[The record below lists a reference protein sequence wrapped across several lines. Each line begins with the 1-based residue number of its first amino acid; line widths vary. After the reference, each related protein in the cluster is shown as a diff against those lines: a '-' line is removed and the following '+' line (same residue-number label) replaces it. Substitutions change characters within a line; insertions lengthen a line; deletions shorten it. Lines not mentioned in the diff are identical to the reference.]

1 MMKLK
6 DKVGNTFKDML
17 GLGITEEEERELGNA
32 VDEVVVDDI
41 NEVGKS
47 AVEELKTEF
56 IATNEDA
63 TVQKPIGIAKY
74 GDAKEDAPKVIN
86 GNQSVF
92 VEPKNYSE
100 CKKIANYIKESKT
113 VTVNL
118 ENVEGGIAQR
128 ILDFISGAS
137 SIKGASFIPVSKRVY
152 VIVPGEVEIVFDGR
166 VKSLGDKTIKLED

>member
-1 MMKLK
+1 MNLK

-32 VDEVVVDDI
+32 VDDVVVDDI
-41 NEVGKS
+41 NDVGKT

-56 IATNEDA
+56 IATSGDA
-63 TVQKPIGIAKY
+63 TVEKPIGVAKY
-74 GDAKEDAPKVIN
+74 DGVKEETPKGIN

-92 VEPKNYSE
+92 VEPKNYGE
-100 CKKIANYIKESKT
+100 CKKIANYIKENKT

-152 VIVPGEVEIVFDGR
+152 VIVPREVEIVFDGR
-166 VKSLGDKTIKLED
+166 VSSSGDKTIKLED